1 MVMLADGKAT
11 PKAATVRSASP
22 SNPNMINGRP
32 APLVQAQASR
42 SAVRAP
48 LPATKTAAPAKP
60 APPKTQQAQPAK
72 VNTSY
77 AGTAKPV
84 SYGSSS
90 PSSVSSFGGG
100 GGGGGGAADLGGG
113 GGSFDASAAIAAP
126 VPTTETITI
135 PDAMADPTYQ
145 QQQTELARQLAD
157 FKAQQDLADAQY
169 TGSYNQTT
177 RKLGRNGD
185 KWDPTLQNGQ
195 YGETVNANTNDFAG
209 RGLYN
214 SGEFA
219 KSSSNVDAD
228 FNSRLGELDR
238 AHTDFRDTAALSARN
253 MASSQ
258 EVVRQQALASAVAG
272 IAAKYGI
279 NLDQVG
285 RGATTQ
291 VTRAI

>member
-1 MVMLADGKAT
+1 M
-11 PKAATVRSASP
+11 
-22 SNPNMINGRP
+22 
-32 APLVQAQASR
+32 
-42 SAVRAP
+42 
-48 LPATKTAAPAKP
+48 
-60 APPKTQQAQPAK
+60 
-72 VNTSY
+72 
-77 AGTAKPV
+77 
-84 SYGSSS
+84 
-90 PSSVSSFGGG
+90 
-100 GGGGGGAADLGGG
+100 
-113 GGSFDASAAIAAP
+113 
-126 VPTTETITI
+126 ETITI

-145 QQQTELARQLAD
+145 QQQTELARQMAD

-185 KWDPTLQNGQ
+185 KWDPNLQNGQ

-228 FNSRLGELDR
+228 FNSRLGEIDR
-238 AHTDFRDTAALSARN
+238 ARTDFRDTAALSNRN
-253 MASSQ
+253 MASQQ
-258 EVVRQQALASAVAG
+258 ETVRQQALASAVAG

-285 RGATTQ
+285 RGEQ
-291 VTRAI
+291 RQITRAI

>member
-1 MVMLADGKAT
+1 MAGDTLIKGKGSAQQN
-11 PKAATVRSASP
+11 KVASP

-32 APLVQAQASR
+32 APVIQAQVAKPVASVSSR
-42 SAVRAP
+42 SAAP
-48 LPATKTAAPAKP
+48 AKAAPAKSRQAAPAKP
-60 APPKTQQAQPAK
+60 SA
-72 VNTSY
+72 SY

-84 SYGSSS
+84 SYGSAPAVSAA
-90 PSSVSSFGGG
+90 PSQISSFGGG
-100 GGGGGGAADLGGG
+100 GGSAD
-113 GGSFDASAAIAAP
+113 FAAP
-126 VPTTETITI
+126 AEIAPPVPQFETITI

-145 QQQTELARQLAD
+145 QQQALLAQQMAD

-214 SGEFA
+214 SGEYA
-219 KSSSNVDAD
+219 KSQSNVDAD
-228 FNSRLGELDR
+228 FNSRLGEIDR
-238 AHTDFRDTAALSARN
+238 ARTDFKDTAALSARN
-253 MASSQ
+253 MGNQQ
-258 EVVRQQALASAVAG
+258 EAQRQQALAQAVAS
-272 IAAKYGI
+272 IAAQYGV

-285 RGATTQ
+285 RGQ
-291 VTRAI
+291 QNQIQRAI

>member
-90 PSSVSSFGGG
+90 PSSVSSFG
-100 GGGGGGAADLGGG
+100 GGG

-214 SGEFA
+214 SVEFA
-219 KSSSNVDAD
+219 KSQSNVDAD
-228 FNSRLGELDR
+228 FNSRLGEIDR

-253 MASSQ
+253 MASQQ

>member
-1 MVMLADGKAT
+1 MAIRADGGAT
-11 PKAATVRSASP
+11 PRANNAPPVPVLTARGPVVP
-22 SNPNMINGRP
+22 P
-32 APLVQAQASR
+32 AASR
-42 SAVRAP
+42 STVRAP
-48 LPATKTAAPAKP
+48 LASPSKAAAPAKA
-60 APPKTQQAQPAK
+60 APKPSQKAAPAK
-72 VNTSY
+72 TNTSY

-84 SYGSSS
+84 SYGSSAPA
-90 PSSVSSFGGG
+90 PSQVSSFGGG
-100 GGGGGGAADLGGG
+100 GGGGGVA
-113 GGSFDASAAIAAP
+113 DASFAAAPIAAP

-145 QQQTELARQLAD
+145 QQQTELARQMAD

-219 KSSSNVDAD
+219 KSQSNVDAD
-228 FNSRLGELDR
+228 FNSRLGEIDR

-253 MASSQ
+253 MASQQ

-279 NLDQVG
+279 NLDEVG
-285 RGATTQ
+285 RGSTRQ
-291 VTRAI
+291 ITRAI